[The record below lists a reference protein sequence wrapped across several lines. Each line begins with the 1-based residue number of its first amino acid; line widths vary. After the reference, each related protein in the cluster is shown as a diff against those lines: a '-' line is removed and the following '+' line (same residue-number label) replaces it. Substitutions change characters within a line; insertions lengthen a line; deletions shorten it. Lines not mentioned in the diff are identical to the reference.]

1 MWNPSIVFSVF
12 GCLDF
17 WGFFGGDNLVV
28 TKGISTLIMI
38 LVVTTHMHTHEI
50 FSATAQTIPSL

>member
-1 MWNPSIVFSVF
+1 MWNPYVVFSVF

-17 WGFFGGDNLVV
+17 WRCFGGDNLVV

-38 LVVTTHMHTHEI
+38 LVFTTHMHTHKI
-50 FSATAQTIPSL
+50 FSARAQTIPCL